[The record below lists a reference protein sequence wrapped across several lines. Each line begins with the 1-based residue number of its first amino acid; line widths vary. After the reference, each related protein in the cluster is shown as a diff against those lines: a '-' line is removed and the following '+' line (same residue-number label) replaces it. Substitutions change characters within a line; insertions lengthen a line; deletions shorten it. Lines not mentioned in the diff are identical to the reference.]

1 MSNYAIPIGT
11 SVSIDDAKKASAA
24 ASAEAK
30 KNGWFMAIAV
40 VDPAGTLVYFE
51 KADTTQHGSVQVA
64 IDKARSAALYKRP
77 TKAFQDALEKGGAN
91 LRILSL
97 QGAVPVDGG
106 SPLLVQG
113 KLIGAIGVSG
123 DLAEH
128 DGQCAQAGAQTLDVA
143 QVALPNT
150 LVIDGVRFSPNP
162 VRSRLAPIVAR
173 FHVSDSR
180 GFSIAGAS
188 VLALGLPY
196 GWVRSAPEALTDG
209 AGWATI
215 VMRAGAAL
223 PKHGALVVFVR
234 ARKPGESVLSGVTAR
249 RLVQVGIRR

>member
-1 MSNYAIPIGT
+1 MSLQTMLKAASSVVLIAAAAAGQGTPAPTPAAKPAMSNYAIPIGT
-11 SVSIDDAKKASAA
+11 SVSIDDAKKAAAA

-128 DGQCAQAGAQTLDVA
+128 DGQCAT
-143 QVALPNT
+143 
-150 LVIDGVRFSPNP
+150 
-162 VRSRLAPIVAR
+162 
-173 FHVSDSR
+173 
-180 GFSIAGAS
+180 
-188 VLALGLPY
+188 
-196 GWVRSAPEALTDG
+196 
-209 AGWATI
+209 
-215 VMRAGAAL
+215 AGAA
-223 PKHGALVVFVR
+223 ALTTTTV
-234 ARKPGESVLSGVTAR
+234 AR
-249 RLVQVGIRR
+249 